1 LTSGNGSDII
11 DIERNEREVITMT
24 MLYGDKDT
32 IVLEQTCPFCRQKY
46 QGVFVT
52 SEFDA
57 WQNGE
62 LIQNAMPLTPA
73 TSREWLISGIC
84 PDCQESIFGEEE

>member
-1 LTSGNGSDII
+1 
-11 DIERNEREVITMT
+11 MT
-24 MLYGDKDT
+24 MLYGDKDL
-32 IVLEQTCPFCRQKY
+32 IVIEQTCPFCGQKY

-57 WQNGE
+57 WRNGE

-84 PDCQESIFGEEE
+84 PECQESIFGEGE